1 MDHNTAA
8 ALGLLTHLVEPS
20 AVSATL
26 ANIAV
31 NGKPENKYSGR
42 PVDKNHPVAQFS
54 NAFYSNENME
64 TLLSGSCPEGFDT
77 EDKQVGRQ
85 LRSLS
90 RTAPIAL
97 SMASGLLDDAIN
109 TDDLDSG
116 LALELDRLSAIFG
129 TSDALEGLS
138 ALIEGRRPE
147 YTNN

>member
-1 MDHNTAA
+1 ESM
-8 ALGLLTHLVEPS
+8 V
-20 AVSATL
+20 
-26 ANIAV
+26 
-31 NGKPENKYSGR
+31 
-42 PVDKNHPVAQFS
+42 
-54 NAFYSNENME
+54 
-64 TLLSGSCPEGFDT
+64 TLLSGSRPEGFDA

-97 SMASGLLDDAIN
+97 SMASQLLDDAIN

-129 TSDALEGLS
+129 TSDAIEGLS
-138 ALIEGRRPE
+138 ALIEGRRPQ